1 MPRGARARFTA
12 DARLRTYGVRDAPR
26 SAAPPGRA
34 VEPWPDH
41 AWANLARSAV
51 ALPLR
56 DGYDSPVS
64 SPTIPDAVR
73 VDLAGFPPFD
83 RMSSDELTRLGAQA
97 RIRYF
102 EVGELVFEEGEP
114 ARDWFFVVKK
124 GCIALRRRGVKDDT
138 LVDLSDRGDLFGIRA
153 LLGTGRYSATARAQ
167 EDSLVYEIPWH
178 PFRALME
185 RCPPVAL
192 YLAAGFASELPQIRD
207 ELMQATRD
215 VHRSWSVT
223 GITEDADQLVEPTRD
238 VLVCGAGATVREAA
252 QRMHARS
259 VGSIVVVD
267 DAHRPVGLLTDTDLR
282 GIVAKGV
289 DAASTTIDRV
299 MSRPVRTV
307 GEPQS
312 VAALMEVVMQ
322 TGLHHFIFT
331 EDGTPGT
338 PLSGIASEH
347 DLITSHGLHP
357 TVLRQRMARTRDPD
371 ELRKV
376 RVRAETMLA
385 QALEHGAK
393 IGFLASLMA
402 GIGDALVR
410 SAIRIA
416 EAELTRA
423 GKVAPRVPYCFLA
436 FGSEGRMEQLLRTDL
451 DQAILYGDPQPGDEA
466 AAAEYYLSLGT
477 RVTEILV
484 HTGFERCR
492 GGVMA
497 SNPELTRPMSAW
509 KAAFDKWIRTPEPKA
524 LMLANIFFDLR
535 PVDGDLTLADQLVEH
550 VRGAI
555 RAERAFLPFLAHSA
569 LQNPAPLSFFRDFV
583 VEKSGTHAD
592 SFDVKARAMMPLA
605 DAARVLTYD
614 LELDPRGVSTSV
626 RFRRVG
632 AAAPDL
638 TRLADEAA
646 MAYEILMRVRTQEG
660 LRTGTSGRY
669 IDISRLNK
677 LERRTLRNTFAVIE
691 DVQHMLST
699 RYRLAYMR

>member
-1 MPRGARARFTA
+1 M
-12 DARLRTYGVRDAPR
+12 AP
-26 SAAPPGRA
+26 
-34 VEPWPDH
+34 EELTK
-41 AWANLARSAV
+41 LASE
-51 ALPLR
+51 
-56 DGYDSPVS
+56 
-64 SPTIPDAVR
+64 VR
-73 VDLAGFPPFD
+73 V
-83 RMSSDELTRLGAQA
+83 
-97 RIRYF
+97 RYF
-102 EVGELVFEEGEP
+102 EVGETVFEEGES

-124 GCIALRRRGVKDDT
+124 GCIALRRRAVGDDL
-138 LVDLSDRGDLFGIRA
+138 LVDLTDQGDMFGIRA

-167 EDSLVYEIPWH
+167 EDSLVYEIPWT
-178 PFRALME
+178 PFRGLMD

-192 YLAAGFASELPQIRD
+192 YLAAGFAAELPQIRD
-207 ELMQATRD
+207 ELMKATRD
-215 VHRSWSVT
+215 AHRSWSVT

-238 VLVCGAGATVREAA
+238 VLVCGASSTVREAA

-259 VGSIVVVD
+259 VGSIVVAD
-267 DAHRPVGLLTDTDLR
+267 EARRPIGLLTDTDLR
-282 GIVAKGV
+282 GIVAKGI
-289 DAASTTIDRV
+289 DAGATRIDQV

-307 GEPQS
+307 AEPQT
-312 VAALMEVVMQ
+312 VAALMELVMQ

-331 EDGTPGT
+331 EDGSAESALT
-338 PLSGIASEH
+338 GIASEH

-357 TVLRQRMARTRDPD
+357 TVLRQRMARTRDPE

-376 RVRAETMLA
+376 RVRVETMLA

-393 IGFLASLMA
+393 VGFLASLMA

-416 EAELTRA
+416 EAELEHA
-423 GKVAPRVPYCFLA
+423 GRPAPGVPYAFLA

-451 DQAILYGDPQPGDEA
+451 DQAIVYGDPPPGQEA
-466 AAAEYYLSLGT
+466 RVSEYYLALGT
-477 RVTEILV
+477 RVTDILV
-484 HTGFERCR
+484 QVGFERCR

-509 KAAFDKWIRTPEPKA
+509 KASFDKWIRTPEPKA

-535 PVDGDLTLADQLVEH
+535 PLEGDRALADQLVEH
-550 VRGAI
+550 IRAAI

-569 LQNPAPLSFFRDFV
+569 LQNPAPLSFFRGFV
-583 VEKSGTHAD
+583 VEKSGSHAD
-592 SFDVKARAMMPLA
+592 GFDLKARAMMPLA

-614 LELDPRGVSTSV
+614 LELDPRGVSTSA

-632 AAAPDL
+632 AAAPEL
-638 TRLADEAA
+638 ARLADEGA

-691 DVQHMLST
+691 DMQRMLSM
-699 RYRLAYMR
+699 RYSLAFMR